1 VVDSSLTIKMKKLP
15 VTEITSSLL
24 ILLFAY
30 TAISK
35 LFNYRTFA
43 RTLSESPLIHNGADT
58 IAWLLPATELVVV
71 LLLFFDASRKAGLYV
86 SLCLLIVFS
95 LYIYGMLLFV
105 DDLPCN
111 CGGVLN
117 KMSWKQ
123 HLFFNAGFLVINLIG
138 IGRFQLYELL
148 NFLRRQGMPKT

>member
-1 VVDSSLTIKMKKLP
+1 MKKLP
-15 VTEITSSLL
+15 VLQIASSLL

-30 TAISK
+30 TAFSK
-35 LFNYRTFA
+35 LFDYRAFTQ
-43 RTLSESPLIHNGADT
+43 TLSESPLIHNGADT

-71 LLLFFDASRKAGLYV
+71 LLLFFEQTRKAGLYA
-86 SLCLLIVFS
+86 SLVLLSVFT
-95 LYIYGMLLFV
+95 LYIGIMLLFV
-105 DDLPCN
+105 KELPCS

-117 KMSWKQ
+117 KMSWKE
-123 HLFFNAGFLVINLIG
+123 HLFFNAGFLVINLIA